1 MDMSKPDRSIADRA
15 TPEMVQW
22 LDTVDRNAR
31 QQTVLARARAAHEAV
46 WQTPRKQQLFSSV
59 AGPGAARPEDF
70 SFFFYSPPQSLHWPA
85 QNRSGATAVEDDAT
99 ARRLRRLQML
109 KLMLQQAQEAKK
121 G

>member
-22 LDTVDRNAR
+22 LETVDRNAR

-46 WQTPRKQQLFSSV
+46 WQAPRTQQLFSSV
-59 AGPGAARPEDF
+59 ADPGAARPEDF
-70 SFFFYSPPQSLHWPA
+70 SFFFYSAPA
-85 QNRSGATAVEDDAT
+85 SGATAVEDDAT